1 MNHEPNQDFELLR
14 RLRQLPREREP
25 GRDLWQ
31 GIQARVA
38 PAATKSRRNRALI
51 TGLALAASLA
61 ALALLVTRLA
71 PAPNEDV
78 PAVAATGT
86 DPGAPASSPSR
97 EGPTSP
103 GLLRGDADALTLE
116 YRLALEPFAAA
127 ALPPPL
133 RAAAHELD
141 ASAAELRLALR
152 VQPDAP
158 YLLERLR
165 HTYDQRLK
173 LAQRAALG

>member
-31 GIQARVA
+31 GIQARIE
-38 PAATKSRRNRALI
+38 PAATQPRRNRALF

-61 ALALLVTRLA
+61 AVALFVTRLA
-71 PAPNEDV
+71 PAPGEDV
-78 PAVAATGT
+78 PAMAAAGS
-86 DPGAPASSPSR
+86 DAGAAPSSAR
-97 EGPTSP
+97 EVPTSP

-127 ALPPPL
+127 ALPQPL
-133 RAAAHELD
+133 RAAAQELD

-152 VQPDAP
+152 AQPDAP

>member
-1 MNHEPNQDFELLR
+1 MNHEPNQDFDLLR
-14 RLRQLPREREP
+14 QLRQLPREREP

-31 GIQARVA
+31 GIEARIG
-38 PAATKSRRNRALI
+38 PATMKPRRNHLLF

-61 ALALLVTRLA
+61 AVALFVTRLA
-71 PAPNEDV
+71 PAPGEEV
-78 PAVAATGT
+78 GSVAVTGT
-86 DPGAPASSPSR
+86 VPGTAGPSQPR
-97 EGPTSP
+97 ELPSP
-103 GLLRGDADALTLE
+103 GLLRGDAEALTLE

-127 ALPPPL
+127 ALPQPL

-141 ASAAELRLALR
+141 ESAAELRTALR
-152 VQPDAP
+152 AQPDAP